1 LKLTPA
7 ESLNLAKLC
16 FLALE
21 EKKAGDLRVIDVTDL
36 SSITNYLVIG
46 TATSE
51 PHVRAL
57 RVELEKALDSVK
69 THIVGVDTASESG
82 WAVMDAF
89 DVMVHIFTPEA
100 RAKYRLEHLWR
111 DGDIIPVER
120 ILNKTAGK
128 AERDKATAEA
138 LAKKIPAKKK
148 VSKAKKTPAP
158 KKAKAVKKVAAKK
171 PKKKG

>member
-1 LKLTPA
+1 MKLTPA

-69 THIVGVDTASESG
+69 THIVGVDTTGESG

-89 DVMVHIFTPEA
+89 DVMVHIFTPETRA
-100 RAKYRLEHLWR
+100 RYRLEHLWR
-111 DGDIIPVER
+111 DGTEVSRDEL
-120 ILNKTAGK
+120 LNVKRELPKK
-128 AERDKATAEA
+128 A
-138 LAKKIPAKKK
+138 PAKKK
-148 VSKAKKTPAP
+148 PASPAK
-158 KKAKAVKKVAAKK
+158 AAKK
-171 PKKKG
+171 APARKSKKTK

>member
-1 LKLTPA
+1 MKLTPA

-69 THIVGVDTASESG
+69 THIVGVDTTGESG

-89 DVMVHIFTPEA
+89 DVMVHIFTPETRA
-100 RAKYRLEHLWR
+100 RYRLEHLWR
-111 DGDIIPVER
+111 DGTEISRDEL
-120 ILNKTAGK
+120 LNEKRELPKK
-128 AERDKATAEA
+128 A
-138 LAKKIPAKKK
+138 PAKKK
-148 VSKAKKTPAP
+148 PASPAK
-158 KKAKAVKKVAAKK
+158 AAKK
-171 PKKKG
+171 APARKSKKTK

>member
-1 LKLTPA
+1 LKLT
-7 ESLNLAKLC
+7 EEQSLELVRLAVA
-16 FLALE
+16 ALE
-21 EKKAGDLRVIDVTDL
+21 EKKAGQLRVIDVTGL
-36 SSITNYLVIG
+36 SSITNYLVIA

-111 DGDIIPVER
+111 DGDVIPVER

-128 AERDKATAEA
+128 ADRDKATAEA
-138 LAKKIPAKKK
+138 LAKKLPKKK
-148 VSKAKKTPAP
+148 VTKAKKAPAP
-158 KKAKAVKKVAAKK
+158 KKAKAVKKAAAKK
-171 PKKKG
+171 PKKKD